1 MKRNYPIDAITP
13 ILDKNLIRQVVF
25 HEAGHAA
32 AIHLYNRQKR
42 LPPVYFQISIKQID
56 NSTTQYFTNSAV
68 TRDHFAAIVEG
79 GHLIHS
85 LPVTLIESVT
95 HEQDTFR
102 MAYEADMVNLL
113 VGSLAEAKYVALRD
127 DECFN
132 KNLISINALHHYGGT
147 SDLEKVYDY
156 LENFIADP
164 CLQEEK
170 LVELL
175 NQAFEFIESPVYWK
189 AIENLATYIQ
199 DNMSDTISCE
209 DAIAV
214 LDASTMVL
222 YRKTG
227 MTESKPCFIIND
239 YFNSALAID

>member
-79 GHLIHS
+79 GRLIHS

-239 YFNSALAID
+239 YFNSAIAID

>member
-1 MKRNYPIDAITP
+1 
-13 ILDKNLIRQVVF
+13 
-25 HEAGHAA
+25 
-32 AIHLYNRQKR
+32 
-42 LPPVYFQISIKQID
+42 
-56 NSTTQYFTNSAV
+56 
-68 TRDHFAAIVEG
+68 
-79 GHLIHS
+79 
-85 LPVTLIESVT
+85 LIESVING
-95 HEQDTFR
+95 QDTFR

-113 VGSLAEAKYVALRD
+113 VGPLAEAKYVALRD

-239 YFNSALAID
+239 YFNSAIAID

>member
-1 MKRNYPIDAITP
+1 VDETMKRNYPIDAIIP
-13 ILDKNLIRQVVF
+13 VLDKNLIRQVVF

-42 LPPVYFQISIKQID
+42 LPPVYFHISIKQTD
-56 NSTTQYFTNSAV
+56 YATTQYFTNNAV
-68 TRDHFAAIVEG
+68 VRDHFAAIVEG

-85 LPVTLIESVT
+85 LPVTLIESVING
-95 HEQDTFR
+95 QDTFR

-113 VGSLAEAKYVALRD
+113 VGPLAEAKYVALRD
-127 DECFN
+127 NECFN
-132 KNLISINALHHYGGT
+132 KNLISVNALHHYGGT

-156 LENFIADP
+156 LENFIADTH
-164 CLQEEK
+164 LQEEK

-175 NQAFEFIESPVYWK
+175 SQAFEFIESPVYWG

-214 LDASTMVL
+214 LDASMMNR
-222 YRKTG
+222 YRKNG
-227 MTESKPCFIIND
+227 HDREQ
-239 YFNSALAID
+239 ALFYH

>member
-68 TRDHFAAIVEG
+68 TRDHFAAIIEG

-199 DNMSDTISCE
+199 DNMTISCE

-239 YFNSALAID
+239 YFNSAIAID

>member
-68 TRDHFAAIVEG
+68 TRDHIAAIVEG
-79 GHLIHS
+79 GRLIHS

-239 YFNSALAID
+239 YFNSAIAID

>member
-95 HEQDTFR
+95 HEQETFR

-239 YFNSALAID
+239 YFNSAIAID

>member
-85 LPVTLIESVT
+85 LPVTLIDSVT

-239 YFNSALAID
+239 YFNSAIAID